1 MTNLPKNVDPKVLL
15 CNLRELSWN
24 VSDILQSYN
33 NDFISQE
40 DFTKKLDIK
49 KLSKGLV
56 TKADLE
62 VSDLIKEKLRDL
74 YPKISW
80 GFLSEEDDNKRN
92 KPIKNEWVWIID
104 PLDGT
109 SDFVNRTGEFAMH
122 LALYFKKEIIIGIVL
137 IPSEEK
143 LWIYFEGIGT
153 WCEDRN
159 AQKLTN
165 FKKEVMSFNEITILI
180 SKSHSHPQLQS
191 LIKSLNPKKILGMG
205 SVGYKVSSILKGYG
219 DFYISFSLPNSSC
232 PKDWDM
238 AAPSSI
244 IRGAGGH
251 FTDVHGSNIEFLKND
266 NYDQGGIILASMNKN
281 HQGLCKEILKNLK
294 NI

>member
-1 MTNLPKNVDPKVLL
+1 MISLPKNVDPIALL

-24 VSDILQSYN
+24 VSDVLQSYN
-33 NDFISQE
+33 NDLISQE
-40 DFTKKLDIK
+40 EFTKKLDVK
-49 KLSKGLV
+49 NLSKGLV
-56 TKADLE
+56 TIADLE
-62 VSDLIKEKLRDL
+62 VSNLIKEKLRDL
-74 YPKISW
+74 YPNIGW
-80 GFLSEEDDNKRN
+80 EFLSEEDENKRDKN
-92 KPIKNEWVWIID
+92 IKNQWVWIID

-109 SDFVNRTGEFAMH
+109 NDFVNRTGEFATH
-122 LALYFKKEIIIGIVL
+122 IALYFKKEIILGIVL
-137 IPSEEK
+137 IPSDEK

-159 AQKLTN
+159 AQKVTN
-165 FKKEVMSFNEITILI
+165 FKREFMSFNEITILT
-180 SKSHSHPQLQS
+180 SKSHTHPQLQS
-191 LIKSLNPKKILGMG
+191 LIKSLNPKRIVGMG
-205 SVGYKVSSILKGYG
+205 SVGYKVASILKGYG
-219 DFYISFSLPNSSC
+219 DLYISFSLPNSSC

-266 NYDQGGIILASMNKN
+266 NYEQGGIILSSMNKN
-281 HQGLCKEILKNLK
+281 HQGLCKEILENLK